1 MRIQH
6 RRRLSCIFAKVTEI
20 YDSAMWK
27 KGSKLYSVWH
37 NKCPRCQEGDFFV
50 RPAGFRFK
58 DNLKTHENC
67 SNCGLKYMIEP
78 SFFYGAMY
86 VSYAITVAMA
96 VAVFV
101 ICQLFDLSLVAS
113 LISILVV
120 LILANPF
127 VMRVSRLL
135 YINMFISFKPEE
147 GA

>member
-1 MRIQH
+1 
-6 RRRLSCIFAKVTEI
+6 
-20 YDSAMWK
+20 MWK
-27 KGSKLYSVWH
+27 KGSKFYSIRH

-50 RPAGFRFK
+50 KPAGFRFK

-101 ICQLFDLSLVAS
+101 ICQLLDLSLVTS
-113 LISILVV
+113 LISILVA

-135 YINMFISFKPEE
+135 YINMFIHFKPEE
-147 GA
+147 DA

>member
-1 MRIQH
+1 
-6 RRRLSCIFAKVTEI
+6 
-20 YDSAMWK
+20 MWK
-27 KGSKLYSVWH
+27 KGTKLYSVKH

-58 DNLKTHENC
+58 DNLKMHESC

-101 ICQLFDLSLVAS
+101 ICQLFDLSLVTS

-127 VMRVSRLL
+127 IMRISRLL
-135 YINMFISFKPEE
+135 YINLFISFKPEE

>member
-1 MRIQH
+1 
-6 RRRLSCIFAKVTEI
+6 
-20 YDSAMWK
+20 MWK
-27 KGSKLYSVWH
+27 KGTKLYSVNH

-50 RPAGFRFK
+50 KPAGFRFK
-58 DNLKTHENC
+58 DNLKMHESC

-113 LISILVV
+113 LVSIMVV

-127 VMRVSRLL
+127 VMRISRLL
-135 YINMFISFKPEE
+135 YINLFISFKPEE

>member
-1 MRIQH
+1 
-6 RRRLSCIFAKVTEI
+6 
-20 YDSAMWK
+20 MWK

-50 RPAGFRFK
+50 KPAGFRFK

-96 VAVFV
+96 AAVFV

-135 YINMFISFKPEE
+135 YINMFIGFKPEE

>member
-1 MRIQH
+1 
-6 RRRLSCIFAKVTEI
+6 
-20 YDSAMWK
+20 MWK
-27 KGSKLYSVWH
+27 KGTKLYSVKH

-58 DNLKTHENC
+58 DNLKMHESC

-101 ICQLFDLSLVAS
+101 ICQLFDLSLVTS

-127 VMRVSRLL
+127 VMRISRLL
-135 YINMFISFKPEE
+135 YINLFICFKPEE

>member
-1 MRIQH
+1 
-6 RRRLSCIFAKVTEI
+6 
-20 YDSAMWK
+20 MWK
-27 KGSKLYSVWH
+27 KGTKLYSVKH

-58 DNLKTHENC
+58 DNLKMHESC

-101 ICQLFDLSLVAS
+101 ICQLFDLSLVTS

-127 VMRVSRLL
+127 VMRISRLL
-135 YINMFISFKPEE
+135 YINLFISFKPEE

>member
-1 MRIQH
+1 
-6 RRRLSCIFAKVTEI
+6 
-20 YDSAMWK
+20 
-27 KGSKLYSVWH
+27 
-37 NKCPRCQEGDFFV
+37 
-50 RPAGFRFK
+50 
-58 DNLKTHENC
+58 
-67 SNCGLKYMIEP
+67 MIEP

-135 YINMFISFKPEE
+135 YINMFIHFKPEE
-147 GA
+147 GG

>member
-1 MRIQH
+1 
-6 RRRLSCIFAKVTEI
+6 
-20 YDSAMWK
+20 MWK

-50 RPAGFRFK
+50 KPAGFRFK

-86 VSYAITVAMA
+86 VSYAITVAIA

-135 YINMFISFKPEE
+135 YINMFIRFKPEE
-147 GA
+147 DA

>member
-1 MRIQH
+1 
-6 RRRLSCIFAKVTEI
+6 
-20 YDSAMWK
+20 MWK
-27 KGSKLYSVWH
+27 KGSKLYSIWH

-50 RPAGFRFK
+50 KPAGFRFK

>member
-1 MRIQH
+1 
-6 RRRLSCIFAKVTEI
+6 
-20 YDSAMWK
+20 MWN

-50 RPAGFRFK
+50 KPAGFRFK

-96 VAVFV
+96 AAVFV
-101 ICQLFDLSLVAS
+101 ISQLFDLSLVAS

-135 YINMFISFKPEE
+135 YINMFIGFKPEE

>member
-1 MRIQH
+1 
-6 RRRLSCIFAKVTEI
+6 
-20 YDSAMWK
+20 MWK
-27 KGSKLYSVWH
+27 KGSKFYSIRH

-50 RPAGFRFK
+50 KSAGFRFK
-58 DNLKTHENC
+58 DNLKTHESC

-101 ICQLFDLSLVAS
+101 ICHLLSLSLVTS

-120 LILANPF
+120 LILSNPF
-127 VMRVSRLL
+127 VMRISRLL
-135 YINMFISFKPEE
+135 YINLFVQFKPDA